1 MKLLQITVG
10 TLLVLGVAALA
21 GVGRPEAA
29 GGAAEEAHGG
39 ITVTGTGEIRATPDR
54 ASLLSFSI
62 RSDAATAKEALAA
75 NSAAVRRLIAAL
87 KGAGV
92 EAKDLKTE
100 QFDVS
105 PRYDPDEVEEARG
118 YSASSML
125 TVGNQSLERAGRL
138 GDIGVSAGAD
148 TVSGPA
154 LAAADREAE
163 YRAALKRA
171 FADARAKAQA
181 LAEASGASLGDVT
194 SIVEGSLPEGY
205 YAQPMRALDARMPIE
220 PGSEQVT
227 AAVTVTFA
235 LGG

>member
-1 MKLLQITVG
+1 MKLLKITVG

-105 PRYDPDEVEEARG
+105 PRYKPDEVEEARG

-125 TVGNQSLERAGRL
+125 TVSNQSLERAGRL
-138 GDIGVSAGAD
+138 SDIGVSAGAD
-148 TVSGPA
+148 TVSGPSFSV
-154 LAAADREAE
+154 ADRNAE

-171 FADARAKAQA
+171 FADARA
-181 LAEASGASLGDVT
+181 
-194 SIVEGSLPEGY
+194 
-205 YAQPMRALDARMPIE
+205 
-220 PGSEQVT
+220 
-227 AAVTVTFA
+227 
-235 LGG
+235 

>member
-1 MKLLQITVG
+1 MKILKITVAA
-10 TLLVLGVAALA
+10 LLVLGAAALA

-29 GGAAEEAHGG
+29 GGAADDAGQG

-54 ASLLSFSI
+54 AALSFSI
-62 RSDAATAKEALAA
+62 RNDAATAKEALAA

-87 KGAGV
+87 KGEGV

-105 PRYDPDEVEEARG
+105 PRYDPDKVEEARG

-125 TVGNQSLERAGRL
+125 TVSNQSLERAGRL
-138 GDIGVSAGAD
+138 SDIGVSAGAD
-148 TVSGPA
+148 TVSGPS
-154 LAAADREAE
+154 LSVADREAE

-171 FADARAKAQA
+171 FADAHAKAEA
-181 LAEASGASLGDVT
+181 LADASGVSLGGVT
-194 SIVEGSLPEGY
+194 SIVEGSQPEPY
-205 YAQPMRALDARMPIE
+205 YAMDAQRLAKTPIE

-227 AAVTVTFA
+227 AVVTVTFA
-235 LGG
+235 LGA